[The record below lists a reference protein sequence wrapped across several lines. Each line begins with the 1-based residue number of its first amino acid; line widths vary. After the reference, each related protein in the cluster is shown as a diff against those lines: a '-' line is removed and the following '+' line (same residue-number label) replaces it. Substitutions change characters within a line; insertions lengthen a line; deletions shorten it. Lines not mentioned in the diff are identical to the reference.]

1 LQWSNT
7 AKTTPFHRRS
17 VSNLGRYEIY
27 LANKSQFTE
36 IILSSVYINTML
48 SFQPLMKGLST
59 WFAPKRIAILVVA
72 VLLCVALLYYSNSKT
87 MSFEKMEDGSK
98 PATTPPATP
107 TELPAPTSSEN
118 SYTLSPT
125 ANPVDLLPKDVN
137 SKWTSLNNL
146 NGANIN
152 MPDLLQ
158 AGVHIGLDTIGQS
171 LRNANLQE
179 RSDPIIPVVDTGPWH
194 KSTIEP
200 DYGRVPLEI
209 GDGKR

>member
-1 LQWSNT
+1 MST
-7 AKTTPFHRRS
+7 
-17 VSNLGRYEIY
+17 
-27 LANKSQFTE
+27 
-36 IILSSVYINTML
+36 
-48 SFQPLMKGLST
+48 SFQQLMKGLST

-72 VLLCVALLYYSNSKT
+72 VLLCVALLYYSDSKT

-98 PATTPPATP
+98 PAGPSATGAPPAGGP
-107 TELPAPTSSEN
+107 DLPSPTSSEN

-137 SKWTSLNNL
+137 SQWISLNNL

-179 RSDPIIPVVDTGPWH
+179 RSDPIIPLVETGPWN

>member
-1 LQWSNT
+1 MSTN
-7 AKTTPFHRRS
+7 
-17 VSNLGRYEIY
+17 
-27 LANKSQFTE
+27 
-36 IILSSVYINTML
+36 
-48 SFQPLMKGLST
+48 FQQVMKGLST
-59 WFAPKRIAILVVA
+59 WFAPKRIIVLVMA
-72 VLLCVALLYYSNSKT
+72 VLLCVALLYYSNGKV
-87 MSFEKMEDGSK
+87 MSFEGVEDGST
-98 PATTPPATP
+98 AAPPATEAAPPSDAVLP
-107 TELPAPTSSEN
+107 TPVASDN

-125 ANPVDLLPKDVN
+125 ANPIDLLPKDAN
-137 SKWTSLNNL
+137 NKWTSLNNL

-158 AGVHIGLDTIGQS
+158 AGVHIGLDTVGQS

>member
-1 LQWSNT
+1 MSTN
-7 AKTTPFHRRS
+7 
-17 VSNLGRYEIY
+17 
-27 LANKSQFTE
+27 
-36 IILSSVYINTML
+36 
-48 SFQPLMKGLST
+48 FQQLMKGLST
-59 WFAPKRIAILVVA
+59 WFAPKRIIVLVMA
-72 VLLCVALLYYSNSKT
+72 VLLCVALLYYSDSKT
-87 MSFEKMEDGSK
+87 MSFEGVEDGS
-98 PATTPPATP
+98 PADAQVPPPTTAA
-107 TELPAPTSSEN
+107 APTGGAQLPTPMTSEN
-118 SYTLSPT
+118 SYTVSPT

-137 SKWTSLNNL
+137 SKWASLNNL

>member
-1 LQWSNT
+1 
-7 AKTTPFHRRS
+7 
-17 VSNLGRYEIY
+17 
-27 LANKSQFTE
+27 
-36 IILSSVYINTML
+36 ML
-48 SFQPLMKGLST
+48 TNFQQLMKGLSS
-59 WFAPKRIAILVVA
+59 WFEPKRIAILIITIA
-72 VLLCVALLYYSNSKT
+72 LCIALLYYSQSKT
-87 MSFEKMEDGSK
+87 VGLEKLEDGSDK
-98 PATTPPATP
+98 KAPTTVPATKSVADVTPV
-107 TELPAPTSSEN
+107 SSEN
-118 SYTLSPT
+118 QYTLSPT

-137 SKWTSLNNL
+137 SKWTTLNNL
-146 NGANIN
+146 NGSNIN

-179 RSDPIIPVVDTGPWH
+179 RSDPIIPISDTGPWN

>member
-1 LQWSNT
+1 M
-7 AKTTPFHRRS
+7 
-17 VSNLGRYEIY
+17 
-27 LANKSQFTE
+27 FT
-36 IILSSVYINTML
+36 

-59 WFAPKRIAILVVA
+59 WFAPKRIVILIVA
-72 VLLCVALLYYSNSKT
+72 VLLCVALLYYSDSKT
-87 MSFEKMEDGSK
+87 MSFEKMEDGST
-98 PATTPPATP
+98 ASPATP
-107 TELPAPTSSEN
+107 TATGAPPTEGAALPAPTSSEN

-137 SKWTSLNNL
+137 SQWTSLNNL

>member
-1 LQWSNT
+1 MMSTN
-7 AKTTPFHRRS
+7 
-17 VSNLGRYEIY
+17 
-27 LANKSQFTE
+27 
-36 IILSSVYINTML
+36 
-48 SFQPLMKGLST
+48 FQQLMKGLST
-59 WFAPKRIAILVVA
+59 WFAPKRIIVLVMA

-87 MSFEKMEDGSK
+87 MSFEGVEDGSTSDAA
-98 PATTPPATP
+98 ATAPPAIGAQLPTP
-107 TELPAPTSSEN
+107 MSSEN
-118 SYTLSPT
+118 SYTVSPT

-137 SKWTSLNNL
+137 SKWASLNNL

>member
-1 LQWSNT
+1 MSTN
-7 AKTTPFHRRS
+7 
-17 VSNLGRYEIY
+17 
-27 LANKSQFTE
+27 
-36 IILSSVYINTML
+36 
-48 SFQPLMKGLST
+48 FQQVMKGLST
-59 WFAPKRIAILVVA
+59 WFAPKRIVVLVMA

-87 MSFEKMEDGSK
+87 MSFEGVEDGST
-98 PATTPPATP
+98 ATPPPATAVAAP
-107 TELPAPTSSEN
+107 QLPAPMASDN

-125 ANPVDLLPKDVN
+125 ANPIDLLPKDAN
-137 SKWTSLNNL
+137 NKWTSLNNL

-158 AGVHIGLDTIGQS
+158 AGVHIGLDTVGQS

-179 RSDPIIPVVDTGPWH
+179 RSDPIIPIVETGPWN

>member
-1 LQWSNT
+1 
-7 AKTTPFHRRS
+7 
-17 VSNLGRYEIY
+17 
-27 LANKSQFTE
+27 
-36 IILSSVYINTML
+36 ML

-72 VLLCVALLYYSNSKT
+72 VLLCVALLYYSNGKT
-87 MSFEKMEDGSK
+87 MSFEKMEDGST
-98 PATTPPATP
+98 APPATGAPP
-107 TELPAPTSSEN
+107 TGGAALPAPTSSEN

-137 SKWTSLNNL
+137 SQWTSLNNL

>member
-1 LQWSNT
+1 M
-7 AKTTPFHRRS
+7 
-17 VSNLGRYEIY
+17 
-27 LANKSQFTE
+27 FT
-36 IILSSVYINTML
+36 

-59 WFAPKRIAILVVA
+59 WFAPKRIVILIVA
-72 VLLCVALLYYSNSKT
+72 VLLCVALLYYSDSKT
-87 MSFEKMEDGSK
+87 MSFEKMEDGST
-98 PATTPPATP
+98 ASPATP
-107 TELPAPTSSEN
+107 PTTGAPPAGGAALPAPTSSEN

-137 SKWTSLNNL
+137 SQWTSLNNL

>member
-1 LQWSNT
+1 M
-7 AKTTPFHRRS
+7 
-17 VSNLGRYEIY
+17 
-27 LANKSQFTE
+27 FT
-36 IILSSVYINTML
+36 N
-48 SFQPLMKGLST
+48 FQPLMKGLST
-59 WFAPKRIAILVVA
+59 WFAPKRIVILIVA
-72 VLLCVALLYYSNSKT
+72 VLLCVALLYYSDSKT
-87 MSFEKMEDGSK
+87 MSFEKMEDGSTA
-98 PATTPPATP
+98 ATSRAATGAPPAGGAA
-107 TELPAPTSSEN
+107 LPSPVSSDN

-137 SKWTSLNNL
+137 SQWTSLNNL

-179 RSDPIIPVVDTGPWH
+179 RSDPIIPVVDTGPWL

>member
-1 LQWSNT
+1 M
-7 AKTTPFHRRS
+7 
-17 VSNLGRYEIY
+17 
-27 LANKSQFTE
+27 FT
-36 IILSSVYINTML
+36 

-59 WFAPKRIAILVVA
+59 WFAPKRITILVVA
-72 VLLCVALLYYSNSKT
+72 VLLCVALLYYSDSKI
-87 MSFEKMEDGSK
+87 MSFEKMEDGS
-98 PATTPPATP
+98 ASTDTAPPATGAPP
-107 TELPAPTSSEN
+107 TGGAALPAPVSSEN

>member
-1 LQWSNT
+1 MSTN
-7 AKTTPFHRRS
+7 
-17 VSNLGRYEIY
+17 
-27 LANKSQFTE
+27 
-36 IILSSVYINTML
+36 
-48 SFQPLMKGLST
+48 FQQLMKGLST
-59 WFAPKRIAILVVA
+59 WFAPKRIIVLVMA
-72 VLLCVALLYYSNSKT
+72 VLLCVALLYYSNGKV
-87 MSFEKMEDGSK
+87 MSFEGVEDGST
-98 PATTPPATP
+98 AAPPATEAAPPSDAVLP
-107 TELPAPTSSEN
+107 TPVASDN
-118 SYTLSPT
+118 SYTLSPA
-125 ANPVDLLPKDVN
+125 ANPIDLLPKDAN
-137 SKWTSLNNL
+137 NKWTSLNNL

-158 AGVHIGLDTIGQS
+158 AGVHIGLDTVGQS

>member
-1 LQWSNT
+1 M
-7 AKTTPFHRRS
+7 TT
-17 VSNLGRYEIY
+17 
-27 LANKSQFTE
+27 
-36 IILSSVYINTML
+36 
-48 SFQPLMKGLST
+48 SFQQLMKGLST
-59 WFAPKRIAILVVA
+59 WFAPNRILVLAVAILV
-72 VLLCVALLYYSNSKT
+72 CIALLYYSNSK
-87 MSFEKMEDGSK
+87 SFGFEGVEDGSTTTQL
-98 PATTPPATP
+98 PPTTPAPPSNAVLPTP
-107 TELPAPTSSEN
+107 VTSDN
-118 SYTLSPT
+118 SYTVSPT

-137 SKWTSLNNL
+137 NKWTSLNNL
-146 NGANIN
+146 NGSNIN

-209 GDGKR
+209 GEGKR